1 MANKIYQFSYDDEL
15 DKDIHEWINS
25 IPRSRKAETVRHAIR
40 YYIASN
46 GGSSGI
52 HMPNVTATGTN
63 IVIEESPVK
72 QEETKKKRPKLS
84 TDGGF

>member
-1 MANKIYQFSYDDEL
+1 MVSKIYQLSYDDQL
-15 DKDIHEWINS
+15 DKDIHEWLKK

-52 HMPNVTATGTN
+52 HMPNVTGLP
-63 IVIEESPVK
+63 ISVEEPKSQ
-72 QEETKKKRPKLS
+72 QETPKKKRPKLS
-84 TDGGF
+84 KDGDFSL

>member
-1 MANKIYQFSYDDEL
+1 MASKIYQLSYDDQL
-15 DKDIHEWINS
+15 DKDIHEWLKK

-52 HMPNVTATGTN
+52 HMPNVSGAPIAAEKLQTQ
-63 IVIEESPVK
+63 
-72 QEETKKKRPKLS
+72 QEAPKKKRPALPK
-84 TDGGF
+84 DGNFNY

>member
-1 MANKIYQFSYDDEL
+1 MASKIYQLSYDDQL
-15 DKDIHEWINS
+15 DKDIHEWLKK

-52 HMPNVTATGTN
+52 HMPNVTGLPIA
-63 IVIEESPVK
+63 VK
-72 QEETKKKRPKLS
+72 EPQTQQEASKKKRPKLS
-84 TDGGF
+84 KDGDFSL

>member
-15 DKDIHEWINS
+15 DKDIHEWINK

-40 YYIASN
+40 FYIASN

-52 HMPNVTATGTN
+52 HMPNVAGAP
-63 IVIEESPVK
+63 IVTEEQPVQK
-72 QEETKKKRPKLS
+72 EVLEKRKPKLP
-84 TDGGF
+84 TDGSF

>member
-1 MANKIYQFSYDDEL
+1 MASKIYQLSYDDQL
-15 DKDIHEWINS
+15 DKDIHEWLKK

-52 HMPNVTATGTN
+52 HMPNVSG
-63 IVIEESPVK
+63 VPVMSTEPQVQK
-72 QEETKKKRPKLS
+72 EIPKKRRPSKLP
-84 TDGGF
+84 TDGNFS

>member
-1 MANKIYQFSYDDEL
+1 MASKIYQLSYDDQL
-15 DKDIHEWINS
+15 DKDIHEWLKK

-52 HMPNVTATGTN
+52 HMPNVSGTP
-63 IVIEESPVK
+63 IVTEEMPIK
-72 QEETKKKRPKLS
+72 QETPKKKRPSFPK
-84 TDGGF
+84 DHGY

>member
-1 MANKIYQFSYDDEL
+1 MASRIYQLSYDDQL
-15 DKDIHEWINS
+15 DKDIHEWLKK

-52 HMPNVTATGTN
+52 HMPNVTGAP
-63 IVIEESPVK
+63 IAIEEPQTQ
-72 QEETKKKRPKLS
+72 QETPKKKRPKLS
-84 TDGGF
+84 TDGNFG

>member
-1 MANKIYQFSYDDEL
+1 MANKIYQLSYDDQL
-15 DKDIHEWINS
+15 DKDIHEWLKK

-52 HMPNVTATGTN
+52 HMPNVSGAPIVMKGTP
-63 IVIEESPVK
+63 IK
-72 QEETKKKRPKLS
+72 QETPKKKRPSFPK
-84 TDGGF
+84 DQGY

>member
-1 MANKIYQFSYDDEL
+1 MASKIYQLSYDDQL
-15 DKDIHEWINS
+15 DKDIHEWLKK

-52 HMPNVTATGTN
+52 HMPNVTGLPIA
-63 IVIEESPVK
+63 IEEPQIK
-72 QEETKKKRPKLS
+72 QEAPKKKRPKLS
-84 TDGGF
+84 KDGDFS